1 MPRGILDRGAH
12 SILAAVQRGLEV
24 ADEHLPRFPRA
35 QRWEREDDFD
45 ARVTKLKSV
54 RDAAATRL
62 NLDPGVLCSRER
74 LESIVRKKPEN
85 VRDLED
91 VPGLRRWQIA
101 EMGEE
106 FIAAL
111 RS

>member
-1 MPRGILDRGAH
+1 
-12 SILAAVQRGLEV
+12 VQRGLAV
-24 ADEHLPRFPRA
+24 AEEHLPRFPRSP
-35 QRWEREDDFD
+35 RWDKEQDFD
-45 ARVTKLKSV
+45 DRVTKLKSV

-74 LESIVRKKPEN
+74 LEAIVRKKPSR
-85 VRDLED
+85 VSDLDD

-106 FIAAL
+106 FVRAL
-111 RS
+111 KG